1 MCCIPWGLIEFG
13 HHLET
18 EQPQNTINML
28 ESVLLLMVVGVMM
41 VIVDRIDDGGGGGG
55 DDDDDVW

>member
-18 EQPQNTINML
+18 EQTT
-28 ESVLLLMVVGVMM
+28 EYYKHVGECVTA
-41 VIVDRIDDGGGGGG
+41 DGGGSDDG
-55 DDDDDVW
+55 DNRDW

>member
-1 MCCIPWGLIEFG
+1 VCCCPWGLIEFG

-28 ESVLLLMVVGVMM
+28 ESVLLLTLVVVMVMIMVVGVM
-41 VIVDRIDDGGGGGG
+41 DNRD
-55 DDDDDVW
+55 W

>member
-41 VIVDRIDDGGGGGG
+41 VIIVTGDGGFG
-55 DDDDDVW
+55 W